1 MKEVQI
7 GIWLVTVALLGFL
20 FFRII
25 KRQKRALN
33 RYAVLYKLGFVL
45 LFVLTGIGLDYFLS
59 GSPHSIWASR
69 LLFLAIGTL
78 HLGLLYQQSWTVRH
92 RWQAAQDSFWG
103 ECIYTLIL
111 GILGGIAYSYGAK
124 LIPWLALSSTHSSL
138 LPWEAPLLVLL
149 PFLLLKMGDLS
160 SQIPYRVPYRVVE
173 HAWVFPIEPAQTQ
186 DWPRH
191 DLVQVNFQVST
202 SLQDEYRL
210 FATPAAP
217 WIEVPSK
224 APLGSVFRLLIQERR
239 MRTELKSIRDLGD
252 EFDGSPGFWWL
263 FYIKSIWWNPL
274 TWLRKQRYLNPAL
287 SLAEN
292 QVCERDIILGR
303 RIPIE
308 AIQHHQ
314 PDVPLDPD
322 KTELI
327 KR

>member
-7 GIWLVTVALLGFL
+7 GVWLVAALLLGFL
-20 FFRII
+20 FFRMI
-25 KRQKRALN
+25 KWQKRALN
-33 RYAVLYKLGFVL
+33 RYVMLYKLGFLL
-45 LFVLTGIGLDYFLS
+45 LFALTGLGIGYFVS

-69 LLFLAIGTL
+69 LLFIGIGAL
-78 HLGLLYQQSWTVRH
+78 HLGLLYQQSWAVRH
-92 RWQAAQDSFWG
+92 SYKAEQDSFWV
-103 ECIYTLIL
+103 ECTFTLLMGVL
-111 GILGGIAYSYGAK
+111 GAIACTYGAK
-124 LIPWLALSSTHSSL
+124 FTRWLAIGAAEDLQ
-138 LPWEAPLLVLL
+138 LPWEMPLLVLL
-149 PFLLLKMGDLS
+149 PFLLLKLGDLS
-160 SQIPYRVPYRVVE
+160 SQIPYRVVE

-210 FATPAAP
+210 LATPAAP
-217 WIEVPSK
+217 WIEVPRE

-239 MRTELKSIRDLGD
+239 IRTELKSIRDVGD

-263 FYIKSIWWNPL
+263 FSIKRIWWKPW
-274 TWLRKQRYLNPAL
+274 TWFRKSRYLNPAL
-287 SLAEN
+287 SLVEN
-292 QVCERDIILGR
+292 HVQEGDIILGR
-303 RIPIE
+303 RIPLE